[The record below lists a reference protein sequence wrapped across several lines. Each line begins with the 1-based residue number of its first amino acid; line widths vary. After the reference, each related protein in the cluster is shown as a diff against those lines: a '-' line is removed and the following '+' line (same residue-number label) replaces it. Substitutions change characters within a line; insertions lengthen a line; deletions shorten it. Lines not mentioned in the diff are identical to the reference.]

1 MFDSEGNTVGE
12 NFGVTWWDIIGL
24 GLFTLV
30 TRTTS
35 SMIKDTV
42 GQGLRPEYTLD
53 IFCINLFSQ
62 FLLSFT
68 RYGWYIYGLIPA
80 YLCYKLSGYAWAYI
94 ARTNSADSTVGA
106 EMDPKMAKKLA
117 K

>member
-1 MFDSEGNTVGE
+1 MVRLGEFESVSIGKASRQEKSEGFGRLVKDHEYCYLWNQCKLTTQSKHLKLYVQGLYILSLIYAWQFKVAGPVFDAEGNTVGE

-42 GQGLRPEYTLD
+42 G
-53 IFCINLFSQ
+53 
-62 FLLSFT
+62 
-68 RYGWYIYGLIPA
+68 
-80 YLCYKLSGYAWAYI
+80 
-94 ARTNSADSTVGA
+94 
-106 EMDPKMAKKLA
+106 
-117 K
+117 